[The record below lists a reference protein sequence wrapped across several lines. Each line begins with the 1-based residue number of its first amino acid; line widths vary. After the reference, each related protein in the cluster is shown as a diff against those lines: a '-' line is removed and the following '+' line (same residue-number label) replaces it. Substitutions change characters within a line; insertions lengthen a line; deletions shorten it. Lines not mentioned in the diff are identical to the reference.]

1 MGTDGKKNIDW
12 IDTDNQ
18 LTVKNINKIDGL
30 TKKKILDQWFN
41 FIREK
46 FILGPMIDTI
56 GQKKIF

>member
-1 MGTDGKKNIDW
+1 VGTDGKKNIDW